1 MLKAMFISSRTP
13 EGIPNRCP
21 ICGADVRIEPSK
33 PSGDAPCPQC
43 GALLW
48 FRNGSVQT
56 KRGISAVSTF
66 VLGLTAMVA
75 IVVGI
80 ASIIVVF
87 VSYMGWTGGLGR
99 TEISII
105 VVLGILLFG
114 RKLPETGRCI
124 GELVVR
130 RSSR

>member
-1 MLKAMFISSRTP
+1 
-13 EGIPNRCP
+13 
-21 ICGADVRIEPSK
+21 
-33 PSGDAPCPQC
+33 
-43 GALLW
+43 
-48 FRNGSVQT
+48 
-56 KRGISAVSTF
+56 
-66 VLGLTAMVA
+66 MVA
-75 IVVGI
+75 IVAGI

-87 VSYMGWTGGLGR
+87 VSYLGWTGGLGR

-114 RKLPETGRCI
+114 RKLPEMGRSF